1 MATVHFDEE
10 PEEETPLV
18 ADRPNPGMKRW
29 VSTKSMFSMASVS
42 DNEYDTST
50 GVAMFV
56 NYIVGTGC
64 FALPFA
70 FYQAGL
76 GFASIMLIAGAALCA
91 ISGHFTL
98 EVMARA
104 QGYIDYKEKGEP
116 RNHITNQK
124 VDFSQMAGLFG
135 GSILRGVTQ
144 IMIFMFGTPWSY
156 AGVFGSSLAAL
167 LFSYF
172 SEHQCDVY
180 HDPNA
185 DCRMTYYIILLSF
198 AVYGIGFSMM
208 DVSEQVRKAPYVV
221 MIKL

>member
-1 MATVHFDEE
+1 
-10 PEEETPLV
+10 
-18 ADRPNPGMKRW
+18 
-29 VSTKSMFSMASVS
+29 
-42 DNEYDTST
+42 
-50 GVAMFV
+50 MFV
-56 NYIVGTGC
+56 NYIIGTGC

-76 GFASIMLIAGAALCA
+76 AFSSIMLLVGALLCA
-91 ISGHFTL
+91 LSGHFTL

-116 RNHITNQK
+116 KNHITNQK
-124 VDFSQMAGLFG
+124 VDFSQMADLFG

-144 IMIFMFGTPWSY
+144 VMVFMFGTPWSY

-172 SEHQCDVY
+172 SSDKCDVY
-180 HDPNA
+180 HDPSA
-185 DCRMTYYIILLSF
+185 DCRTTYYVLLLAF

-208 DVSEQVRKAPYVV
+208 DVSEQVSCVT
-221 MIKL
+221 